1 MRIKMK
7 PGVFP
12 PSTIHF
18 RGAVFLVAWGF
29 AALLLSGCKDE
40 ENPNPLVPDPTLE
53 TAEEYTDRGW
63 LRFAA
68 ANFSRALD
76 DFNAAIFLDA
86 TYGPANIGQG
96 WTRLSQA
103 NSLNSMRGA
112 VGPFGDA
119 IDNGEEGADLLAGR
133 AAAYLGSGNP
143 FLGLAVED
151 AQAALAADGEFVFAH
166 RPSFDAQDVRL
177 IAAFAKACQGDYS
190 GALEA
195 ADMVLESGIMASD
208 QGTWVVDGTTY
219 DSFNGAV
226 LAHLFKVSEQ
236 FSG

>member
-1 MRIKMK
+1 MK
-7 PGVFP
+7 SGIFP
-12 PSTIHF
+12 QSRRYF
-18 RGAVFLVAWGF
+18 RGAVFLATWGL
-29 AALLLSGCKDE
+29 AAFLLGGCNDDE

-63 LRFAA
+63 VRFEVAD
-68 ANFSRALD
+68 FSRALD

-86 TYGPANIGQG
+86 THGPANIGQG

-119 IDNGEEGADLLAGR
+119 LENDEEGADVLAGR

-143 FLGLAVED
+143 FLGLAVDD
-151 AQAALAADGEFVFAH
+151 AQAALAADEDFVFTH

-177 IAAFAKACQGDYS
+177 IEAFANACQGNYS

-195 ADMVLESGIMASD
+195 ADMVLDSGILESD
-208 QGTWVVDGTTY
+208 PDTWVVDGTTFG
-219 DSFNGAV
+219 SFNGAV